1 MDESYKNLSFF
12 HKVKLN
18 NGDYTPGL
26 VDIEQL
32 RGLYQFDS
40 ISFENKSVLDV
51 GCWDGYFSFE
61 SEKKGANE
69 VISLDNPNYRW
80 GGMGGYDFLHNY
92 YSSKAKFV
100 TGNVYKLK
108 DSLNDKKFDIV
119 LCYGVLYHL
128 SDPLLALKNLFE
140 VCSDSLILEGIF
152 YDSKNKSMEF
162 IDLGF
167 ANDKSNI
174 YTISSGYI
182 NYISNIYG
190 FKAVNYVYHSGH
202 RASILLKRYKE
213 THDGYIINAV

>member
-1 MDESYKNLSFF
+1 MDDSYKNINFF
-12 HKVKLN
+12 HKIKLS

-26 VDIEQL
+26 VDIESL

-40 ISFENKSVLDV
+40 IPFENKSVLDV

-61 SEKKGANE
+61 SEKKGATE
-69 VISLDNPNYRW
+69 VVSLDNPNYRW
-80 GGMGGYDFLHNY
+80 GGMDGYNFLHSY
-92 YSSKAKFV
+92 YNSNVKFV

-108 DSLNDKKFDIV
+108 DSLINKKFDIV

-140 VCSDSLILEGIF
+140 VSKDYLILEGIF
-152 YDSKNKSMEF
+152 YDSKNKSMDL

-174 YTISSGYI
+174 YNISSGYI
-182 NYISNIYG
+182 NYISKIYG
-190 FKAVNYVYHSGH
+190 FNVINYVYHSGH
-202 RASILLKRYKE
+202 RASILLKRYNE
-213 THDGYIINAV
+213 SPDGYIINAV